1 MVDDLIYQ
9 DEPWNELI
17 NGNLVKMSPR
27 PSTDHNIVVGNI
39 FRIFGNYLDGSRCTP
54 FAAGSDLF
62 LTEQNRFIPDGMIVC
77 DMDKI
82 KPDGIHGAPDLV
94 VEVLSPS
101 TVKNDRGHKKD
112 VYEASGVKEYWIV
125 DTASRSIEVHLL
137 KDGKFDLDNVY
148 SVYPDFLLRKMT
160 EEERS
165 QIINEFHPSEFP
177 EMTVSLDAVFAGLI
191 EGGQ

>member
-1 MVDDLIYQ
+1 MTDGLIYQ

-17 NGNLVKMSPR
+17 NGKQITISPR
-27 PSTDHNIVVGNI
+27 PSINHSIVAGNI
-39 FRIFGNYLDGSRCTP
+39 FRIFANYLDGKCCMP
-54 FAAGSDLF
+54 FAYGSDLF
-62 LTEQNRFIPDGMIVC
+62 LTGQDRFIPDGMIVC
-77 DMDKI
+77 DTDKI
-82 KPDGIHGAPDLV
+82 KPDGIHGAPNLV

-160 EEERS
+160 DEEKS
-165 QIINEFHPSEFP
+165 AIVMEFHPSEFP
-177 EMTVSLDAVFAGLI
+177 EMTVSLNDVFDALV
-191 EGGQ
+191 